1 MTHDWIIDV
10 LADLKLFARANA
22 MPELAEHLDDAAMVA
37 TRELA
42 VLGAVSV
49 HGAAVRK
56 LPGGLRSRS
65 NA

>member
-22 MPELAEHLDDAAMVA
+22 MPDLAEHLEDAAMVA

-42 VLGAVSV
+42 VVGAASV
-49 HGAAVRK
+49 HGAKVRK
-56 LPGGLRSRS
+56 IPGGFGTRS